1 MTAYLVYALGFFA
14 QALFGS
20 RMVVQWFYSERQGSV
35 VSPTVFWVISL
46 VASFLFLIY
55 GVLQRDPVILVGQ
68 TLSYYIYIRNLQLK
82 GVWRQVPL
90 AVRLC
95 IWPLPVVLMVIL
107 WQSNPL
113 AFQRLFSAEAF
124 STTWVW
130 IGTVGQL
137 MLNLRYL
144 YQWYRSE
151 QAGESILPLGFWTI
165 SAVASMMVVGYAL
178 QKPDP
183 VLLLS
188 QSMGLLV
195 YLRNIALHYKSIKT
209 I

>member
-1 MTAYLVYALGFFA
+1 
-14 QALFGS
+14 
-20 RMVVQWFYSERQGSV
+20 
-35 VSPTVFWVISL
+35 
-46 VASFLFLIY
+46 
-55 GVLQRDPVILVGQ
+55 
-68 TLSYYIYIRNLQLK
+68 
-82 GVWRQVPL
+82 
-90 AVRLC
+90 
-95 IWPLPVVLMVIL
+95 
-107 WQSNPL
+107 
-113 AFQRLFSAEAF
+113 
-124 STTWVW
+124 
-130 IGTVGQL
+130 

-165 SAVASMMVVGYAL
+165 SAVASIMVVGYAL